1 MNALRQGITDYL
13 QLRRGLGYKLEIDE
27 RHLRSFVNF
36 LEDRKATRITT
47 VLALAFATE
56 NQNLDTGSRVQ
67 RMSAIRGFARYWHGM
82 DPASEIPPAGLLR
95 CSRKR
100 AKPRLCSQRELIRL
114 LEAAYQ
120 GPLTRTRGLRP
131 WTLYVLFGLLA
142 VTGMR
147 ISEAVNLRMQDLDWK
162 EGLLTIRDTKFGK
175 SRCIPVHRSTLQHLR
190 TYVGQ
195 RDRFL
200 RRGWRGS
207 AVKCTPGLVFVS
219 NRGTALST
227 GNLRWSFRDL
237 QRKAGLTKNG
247 VTRMRIHDLRHR
259 FAVETLRRWYRC
271 GRTDID
277 GRLPALSTFLGHVN
291 VAATYWYLSSTPA
304 LRTAAI
310 GRVESRW
317 KGVADARDQ

>member
-1 MNALRQGITDYL
+1 MNTLRQGITDYL

-27 RHLRSFVNF
+27 RHLRKFVKF
-36 LEDRKATRITT
+36 LENKKAARITT
-47 VLALAFATE
+47 AHAMAFATE
-56 NQNLDTGSRVQ
+56 NPNLDPGGWVQ

-82 DPASEIPPAGLLR
+82 DPASEIPPSGLLR
-95 CSRKR
+95 CPRKR

-114 LEAAYQ
+114 LEVACE
-120 GPLTRTRGLRP
+120 GPSTRTRGLRP

-147 ISEAVNLRMQDLDWK
+147 VSEAVNLRTKDVDWN
-162 EGLLTIRDTKFGK
+162 EGLLTIWDTKFGK

-190 TYVGQ
+190 SYADR

-200 RRGWRGS
+200 RRGWRGV
-207 AVKCTPGLVFVS
+207 ALKYQPGLVFES
-219 NRGTALST
+219 NRGTALSM

-237 QRKAGLTKNG
+237 QRKAGLTKTG
-247 VTRMRIHDLRHR
+247 ITRMRIHDLRHR
-259 FAVETLRRWYRC
+259 FAVETLRRWYCC
-271 GRTDID
+271 GRADVD

-291 VAATYWYLSSTPA
+291 VGATYWYLSSTPA
-304 LRTAAI
+304 LRAAAI

-317 KGVADARDQ
+317 KGVAHARAE